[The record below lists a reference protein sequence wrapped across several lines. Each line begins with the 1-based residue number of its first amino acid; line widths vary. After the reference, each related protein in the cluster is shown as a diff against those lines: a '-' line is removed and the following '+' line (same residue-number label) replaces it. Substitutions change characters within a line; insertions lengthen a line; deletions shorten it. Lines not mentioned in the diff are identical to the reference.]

1 MTLLLVLDIVG
12 TIAFAASGAIAG
24 VRKNLDLYGVCF
36 LAIITAV
43 GGGGTVRD
51 ALLGK
56 VPPFVFT
63 EIRYFIL
70 SIATAFFCFLLL

>member
-43 GGGGTVRD
+43 GGGTVRD

-56 VPPFVFT
+56 VPPFVF
-63 EIRYFIL
+63 Y
-70 SIATAFFCFLLL
+70 